1 MTNGTA
7 GLAQTQPLRPL
18 DTRIPFLATRAAVQL
33 DNLILKRTK
42 SVEAI
47 ARLGASLRET
57 ATVSASAVSKKALV
71 DPLAIRILRLVSQQ
85 AVKDAPTAPDDLVRQ
100 AKDNGDKL
108 VAAAAGTA
116 TDDELR
122 MLRTYCLALSR
133 ALASFQQSRQ
143 EHLKPLHRIRR

>member
-1 MTNGTA
+1 MSIRRSHTSVLPWPNATA
-7 GLAQTQPLRPL
+7 GTL
-18 DTRIPFLATRAAVQL
+18 
-33 DNLILKRTK
+33 
-42 SVEAI
+42 
-47 ARLGASLRET
+47 
-57 ATVSASAVSKKALV
+57 AVSKKALV

-85 AVKDAPTAPDDLVRQ
+85 AVKDAPTAPDDLLRQ

-116 TDDELR
+116 TDDELK

-143 EHLKPLHRIRR
+143 EHLKPLNRIRR